1 MLVDSDKRILAFAL
15 DGRLQGA
22 CPVPGARPL
31 YVLTHVDTPADH
43 VELRK
48 PMLEAPRPKG
58 HREGADEEPEISP
71 VMEFHYGMNNW
82 T

>member
-1 MLVDSDKRILAFAL
+1 MLVDGDKRILAFAL

-22 CPVPGARPL
+22 CQVPGAKPL

-48 PMLEAPRPKG
+48 PMLEETAPFFGGEKP
-58 HREGADEEPEISP
+58 
-71 VMEFHYGMNNW
+71 
-82 T
+82 

>member
-1 MLVDSDKRILAFAL
+1 MLVDGDKRILASAL

-22 CPVPGARPL
+22 CQVPGAKPL

-48 PMLEAPRPKG
+48 PMLEETAPLQ
-58 HREGADEEPEISP
+58 E
-71 VMEFHYGMNNW
+71 M